1 MAEDDSQ
8 PLGRRPATQTS
19 PLNMVVICR
28 VCEHAIWQAVVDHMR
43 VCVCSIYILLEKAK
57 QSFAIS
63 KLVIHF
69 TFEDGYLKTKV
80 KYSFRNLAITCII
93 MKTLFENKSGIRSS
107 EYSFSA
113 AIWR

>member
-57 QSFAIS
+57 QSFAIKNPLS
-63 KLVIHF
+63 SAAEMFCTINTL
-69 TFEDGYLKTKV
+69 L
-80 KYSFRNLAITCII
+80 RNL
-93 MKTLFENKSGIRSS
+93 ENDGPH
-107 EYSFSA
+107 
-113 AIWR
+113 